1 MTGAGQEFLLED
13 AHFTGENGM
22 KFRLRSDDSPRHPR
36 VYVSWIESEI
46 RGVGGHTVA
55 EDSYVGSL
63 HGVLEGL
70 HDLWDDVN
78 ISIGAIRTSRGHGQS
93 NGMGLVEQYAAR
105 KLELAMLRQEIVYG
119 GVGGWDGQ
127 VSEWFLEATLLQRLS
142 LRQSPLVRKAISHFW
157 VAISKGGR
165 FSEMSKFDYVRWSH
179 KAARALLH
187 SINFDPE
194 R

>member
-1 MTGAGQEFLLED
+1 MTGADQELFVGD

-22 KFRLRSDDSPRHPR
+22 RFRLRSDDSPRHPR

-46 RGVGGHTVA
+46 RIVGGHGGA
-55 EDSYVGSL
+55 EDPHVGSL
-63 HGVLEGL
+63 QGVLEGL
-70 HDLWDDVN
+70 QDLRDDVDR
-78 ISIGAIRTSRGHGQS
+78 SVGAIRSSRVHGQ
-93 NGMGLVEQYAAR
+93 GDCVGLVEQYAAR
-105 KLELAMLRQEIVYG
+105 KLELSMLRQEIVSG
-119 GVGGWDGQ
+119 GIGGWDGQ

-157 VAISKGGR
+157 AAISKGGR
-165 FSEMSKFDYVRWSH
+165 FSEMSKYDYVRWSH